1 MRALL
6 LAVACA
12 AVLPQALAGQGTAL
26 RIEGPSGSVSVEP
39 SGAGMPA
46 YPVAAVEALGGS
58 VIPGPGGARLLLF
71 GDTLL
76 FQATSPFFRT
86 GAGVHHLAYPA
97 LLARGTLHLPE
108 QFFIAWLPAAYPDR
122 VEYRAGA
129 LRVRSA
135 AAERGLTDAAAGDAA
150 GETATG
156 SQARAGTVQPSR
168 PGAAGTPDARI
179 VILDAG
185 HGGPDSGKVGPG
197 RLAEKQVT
205 LAIAQRVGRILE
217 ERGFEVHHTRA
228 ADTLIALADR
238 PHVANLVKGSRPR
251 AVFVS
256 IHANSW
262 RTTQPRG
269 FETYFL
275 AEATTEDERR
285 VAEMENAAVAYEDSG
300 GGSTARDAIL
310 SSLRNEYWV
319 RASAELAATVQRRLA
334 VFHPGPDRGVKR
346 AEFVVLVGA
355 VMPAVLVETGFISNP
370 EEARLLGTAAFQD
383 KLAWALADAL
393 EEFFTAQE
401 PLWAGG

>member
-1 MRALL
+1 MKRAALV
-6 LAVACA
+6 AMACA
-12 AVLPQALAGQGTAL
+12 LVTGAPVAGQGTPL
-26 RIEGPSGSVSVEP
+26 RIEGPAGPHSVAP
-39 SGAGMPA
+39 SATDVPA

-58 VIPGPGGARLLLF
+58 VIPVPGGARLLLF
-71 GDTLL
+71 GDTLV

-86 GAGVHHLAYPA
+86 GTGVHHLAFPA
-97 LLARGTLHLPE
+97 LVAGGVLHLPE
-108 QFFIAWLPAAYPDR
+108 QFFIAWLPAAYPGQ
-122 VEYRAGA
+122 VEYRRGA
-129 LRVRSA
+129 LRV
-135 AAERGLTDAAAGDAA
+135 LDAAAAA
-150 GETATG
+150 GESAPRNAEDRPAAPRQTTPTRPG
-156 SQARAGTVQPSR
+156 PAGT
-168 PGAAGTPDARI
+168 ADARV

-185 HGGPDSGKVGPG
+185 HGGRDPGKIGPG

-205 LAIAQRVGRILE
+205 LSIAERLGRILQ
-217 ERGFEVHHTRA
+217 ERGFEVHHTRP

-238 PHVANLVKGSRPR
+238 PHLANTLKGARPR

-262 RTTQPRG
+262 RTAQPRG

-285 VAEMENAAVAYEDSG
+285 VAEMENAALAYEEDRA
-300 GGSTARDAIL
+300 GSSTRDAIL

-319 RASAELAATVQRRLA
+319 RASAELAAAVQRRLA

-370 EEARLLGTAAFQD
+370 EEARLLGSAAFQD

-393 EEFFTAQE
+393 EEFFVAQE